1 MAYMLFPM
9 NVLPFSLA
17 PMGGEGTFRA
27 FNTIGINTTHTSVR
41 GT

>member
-1 MAYMLFPM
+1 MLFPM
-9 NVLPFSLA
+9 NVLSLSLA
-17 PMGGEGTFRA
+17 PMGGEGTFRT

>member
-1 MAYMLFPM
+1 MLFPM
-9 NVLPFSLA
+9 NALFLSFA
-17 PMGGEGTFRA
+17 PMGGEGIFRA

>member
-1 MAYMLFPM
+1 MLFPM
-9 NVLPFSLA
+9 NVLFFSHT
-17 PMGGEGTFRA
+17 PQGGEGTYRA